1 MGNAKFY
8 SAIATKERVD
18 GGAGIIYGVSV
29 ITIGEAVGHEQFVDK
44 TTLSQICGVASKFP
58 DGIKVKL
65 SQSSEH
71 DGSAGQIVGNL
82 RAFRQDGNHVR
93 ADLHLLKSDD
103 NFQKIIE
110 MASNMPS
117 AFGLSVVIPHNTE
130 ELSGKDYIRCD
141 DIYSID
147 LVEAPAANP
156 TGLFSSKT
164 LMSKE
169 NIKFANGKDGDHAK
183 DCDCKNC
190 MSAGKKKEMSAFI
203 ADMLGLSADSDEA
216 AIKSAFTALVEKAT
230 APAPA
235 KKADPIP
242 VMELSKDPVIL
253 ALTKKLDETTAELA
267 RIQSGAVNQM
277 ALAKKTEI
285 DTLLARAS
293 SEGRV
298 VPFETADL
306 YEVKDGVCTIHM
318 EPSKLSKMIEKLPKD
333 TITLSRKRGEAP
345 KVNGSDNKPLNMDR
359 STPEGLKN
367 TIAFCRRTREANE
380 REFGAQIKRLA
391 LSDNGN

>member
-1 MGNAKFY
+1 
-8 SAIATKERVD
+8 
-18 GGAGIIYGVSV
+18 
-29 ITIGEAVGHEQFVDK
+29 
-44 TTLSQICGVASKFP
+44 
-58 DGIKVKL
+58 
-65 SQSSEH
+65 
-71 DGSAGQIVGNL
+71 
-82 RAFRQDGNHVR
+82 
-93 ADLHLLKSDD
+93 
-103 NFQKIIE
+103 
-110 MASNMPS
+110 
-117 AFGLSVVIPHNTE
+117 
-130 ELSGKDYIRCD
+130 
-141 DIYSID
+141 
-147 LVEAPAANP
+147 
-156 TGLFSSKT
+156 
-164 LMSKE
+164 
-169 NIKFANGKDGDHAK
+169 
-183 DCDCKNC
+183 

-235 KKADPIP
+235 KKPDPIP